1 MSLTGVPNTTTFTL
15 ADVIAAVNP
24 SSNNLQECF
33 NDAVSGA
40 FNTTY
45 DEDKDEL
52 DDFRDYGNSA
62 SSQNLISIAN
72 SNYSASTA
80 CNATRN
86 YSVWKNRNPAI
97 VKNGDKLWLDNFGSP
112 GSTFPGNIT
121 TPDLEWY
128 GFGSGLNSV
137 KFQINSLGIVY
148 NTTFCSLPSYTLTDV
163 YYKLSAGGGNSTPV
177 DYYYSSTI
185 GAASNLKEGDILYE
199 DSDLETPLELPSGI
213 SIKHTFYQDGTT
225 GSTTAGN
232 GTCAETAIIIYED
245 SPGIIQSIRTYSV
258 C

>member
-1 MSLTGVPNTTTFTL
+1 MSLIGVPDTTTFSL
-15 ADVIAAVNP
+15 ADVVAAVNP
-24 SSNNLQECF
+24 TTRDLVDCF
-33 NDAVSGA
+33 ADAVSGA

-62 SSQNLISIAN
+62 SSQNLVSIAN
-72 SNYSASTA
+72 SDYTTTTA

-97 VKNGDKLWLDNFGSP
+97 VKDGDKFWLDSGGSP
-112 GSTFPGNIT
+112 GSLFPGNT
-121 TPDLEWY
+121 SVPDLEWY

-137 KFQINSLGIVY
+137 KFQIDSSGVAY

-163 YYKLSAGGGNSTPV
+163 YYTLSGGGDSTPV

-185 GAASNLKEGDILYE
+185 GDASNLQVGDLLYE
-199 DSDLETPLELPSGI
+199 DANLETPLEIPSGFNTKK
-213 SIKHTFYQDGTT
+213 SFFQDGTT
-225 GSTTAGN
+225 ATTTVGSGA
-232 GTCAETAIIIYED
+232 CAKTEIVIYED
-245 SPGIIQSIRTYSV
+245 SPGIIQRIDTYSV